1 MEEAVIMED
10 RREEAREKCL
20 PFLLPSQISC
30 RCPPPRPS
38 LGRPVKPES
47 KGAAYRGLGG
57 G

>member
-10 RREEAREKCL
+10 SREEAREKCL

-30 RCPPPRPS
+30 HCCPS
-38 LGRPVKPES
+38 LGRPEKPES